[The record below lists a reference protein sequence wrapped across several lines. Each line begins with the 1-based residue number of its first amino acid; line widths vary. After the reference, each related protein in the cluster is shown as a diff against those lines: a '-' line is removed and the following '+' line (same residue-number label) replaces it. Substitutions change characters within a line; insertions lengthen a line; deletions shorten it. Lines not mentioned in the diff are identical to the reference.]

1 MKRNLFTLLLLCVFA
16 GSYAQSLTFEDLLNL
31 TSMNNTQAHDFLM
44 ASKGFKSAGFQMVNG
59 ENMEQY
65 KSSGRTPDKTET
77 ILLGVNTKGFGGNM
91 HRAVTYL
98 TLLEQDISSFIAE
111 AKRSTLTLIF
121 KGSDLNK
128 NFYRFD
134 NSLFRANISLSFDK
148 KSGTVE
154 VQQKEYV
161 GN

>member
-1 MKRNLFTLLLLCVFA
+1 MKRNLFTILLLCIFA

-31 TSMNNTQAHDFLM
+31 TSMTNAQAHDFLT
-44 ASKGFKSAGFQMVNG
+44 ASKGFKSAGFQIVDGKNI
-59 ENMEQY
+59 EQY
-65 KSSGRTPDKTET
+65 KSSRRTPDKTET
-77 ILLGVNTKGFGGNM
+77 ILIGVNTNGLGGNT
-91 HRAVTYL
+91 RRIVTYL
-98 TLLEQDISSFIAE
+98 TLLEQDISSFLAE

>member
-1 MKRNLFTLLLLCVFA
+1 MMT
-16 GSYAQSLTFEDLLNL
+16 T
-31 TSMNNTQAHDFLM
+31 
-44 ASKGFKSAGFQMVNG
+44 
-59 ENMEQY
+59 
-65 KSSGRTPDKTET
+65 
-77 ILLGVNTKGFGGNM
+77 
-91 HRAVTYL
+91 
-98 TLLEQDISSFIAE
+98 
-111 AKRSTLTLIF
+111 KRSTLNLVF